1 MIYILYSADYEIF
14 HGKNFFSEKDILI
27 KPTDS
32 LLKTCDSIDVPITL
46 FCDTEC
52 IERYNTLK
60 INDFPDIAETQLQ
73 NAIRNGHDVQAHLHP
88 HWENAIINDNSWK
101 WEKSNYS
108 LGNSP
113 EEEVFNNAKILLE
126 KASSYLTNLLRPIDS
141 SYNCIAF
148 RAGGWSL
155 QPNERQII
163 KALEECGY
171 YIDSSIAKN
180 FKFKNE
186 IVDID
191 FSNTPNDLNFYIS
204 SKTGIAS
211 NADSGIFE
219 IPIPSHSTRNIKFN
233 IIELTNM
240 LSNKIFKYNLI
251 GHPRLPKGTTLPIA
265 HKATTLP
272 IRNSMPRTIPFKI
285 LNFTKK
291 IFSIAEPKISKLELA
306 GQSPQNLMKI
316 TKSFLKK
323 RNLNKDVFF
332 SFSSHPK
339 FLYQEDYG
347 TLKRYHEMII
357 KEYGNDIQA
366 ITFQNA
372 FKKIK

>member
-32 LLKTCDSIDVPITL
+32 LLKTCDSLDVPITL

-60 INDFPDIAETQLQ
+60 INDFPEIAEAQLQ

-101 WEKSNYS
+101 WEHSNYS

-126 KASSYLTNLLRPIDS
+126 KVSSYLTNLLRPIDS

-148 RAGGWSL
+148 RAGGWGL

-163 KALEECGY
+163 KALEQCGY
-171 YIDSSIAKN
+171 CIDSSIAKN
-180 FKFKNE
+180 FKLKNE

-191 FSNTPNDLNFYIS
+191 FSNIPNDLNFYIS

-219 IPIPSHSTRNIKFN
+219 IPIPSCSIRNIKFN

-240 LSNKIFKYNLI
+240 LSSKIIKYNLI
-251 GHPRLPKGTTLPIA
+251 GRPREPKGTTLPINKSISMKEA
-265 HKATTLP
+265 NLP
-272 IRNSMPRTIPFKI
+272 LKI
-285 LNFTKK
+285 LNFTRK

-306 GQSPQNLMKI
+306 GQSPQILLKI

-339 FLYQEDYG
+339 FLQREDYG
-347 TLKRYHEMII
+347 TLKRYHEMIV

-366 ITFQNA
+366 ITFQDA
-372 FKKIK
+372 FKKI